1 MVSISKALMTVL
13 VGVIYVVVVAVVVV
27 KAVVFV
33 NLNKVNLEH

>member
-13 VGVIYVVVVAVVVV
+13 VVVMYVAAVPVVVV

-33 NLNKVNLEH
+33 N